1 MMLRI
6 APKQKLNVLVFSA
19 LGFFLAFSLL
29 VLFPK
34 YRAVRKLILD
44 VRAAAAENTALE
56 KQILTSKKSG
66 TRLEDIQKKLHEL
79 QSRVPDYE
87 DLPHVLDVVASN
99 AQAGGLKVISLQALD
114 EQASA
119 MQEPAA
125 FQDGGVPIRFVTVAL
140 QSEGAFG
147 DIGRYLE
154 TLGEMPF
161 FSVLQSVMLKNPEI
175 GSEDS
180 SKEPSLAT
188 ELRIEVPMRFQQT
201 KV

>member
-66 TRLEDIQKKLHEL
+66 TRLEEVNGMDLNLSSIHEL
-79 QSRVPDYE
+79 FKNTDN
-87 DLPHVLDVVASN
+87 L
-99 AQAGGLKVISLQALD
+99 
-114 EQASA
+114 
-119 MQEPAA
+119 
-125 FQDGGVPIRFVTVAL
+125 
-140 QSEGAFG
+140 
-147 DIGRYLE
+147 
-154 TLGEMPF
+154 
-161 FSVLQSVMLKNPEI
+161 SVLKFATLKQSLSHLQNLSRPLVIWNVRE
-175 GSEDS
+175 
-180 SKEPSLAT
+180 
-188 ELRIEVPMRFQQT
+188 T
-201 KV
+201 KLFSFFIHHSPV